1 MRMRMVSTAQIN
13 EQRLTGVFWRAK
25 RGHGGNGHRLDGPYS
40 DFTACGIF
48 SPCLCFLSAGVRG
61 AAWDFFS
68 SFQKGCHFFVS
79 FFVFL
84 SRDVRDLWSS
94 YLRTRYSSSTSCLDL
109 LFFHTHFSHPLG
121 LSAGRAQPWKKT
133 PQPLPLPLMTLN
145 WHGFSFFGTTPQSAS
160 SLGLKTPFLLPPPK
174 RMKWEGEEK

>member
-1 MRMRMVSTAQIN
+1 MVSTAQIN

-79 FFVFL
+79 FLFFCHGTFEICGRL
-84 SRDVRDLWSS
+84 IFGRDIPLLLHVLIS
-94 YLRTRYSSSTSCLDL
+94 
-109 LFFHTHFSHPLG
+109 LFFHTHFSHPPRFICG
-121 LSAGRAQPWKKT
+121 TGTAVEKNT
-133 PQPLPLPLMTLN
+133 PT
-145 WHGFSFFGTTPQSAS
+145 
-160 SLGLKTPFLLPPPK
+160 PPPPPYDT
-174 RMKWEGEEK
+174 